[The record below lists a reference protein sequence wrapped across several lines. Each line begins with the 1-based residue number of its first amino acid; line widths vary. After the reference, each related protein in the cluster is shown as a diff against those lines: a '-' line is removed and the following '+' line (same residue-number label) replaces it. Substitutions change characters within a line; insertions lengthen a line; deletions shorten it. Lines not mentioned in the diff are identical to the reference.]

1 MARSDECFSQQASAL
16 VHTDETY
23 ASTWRAH
30 LSATDPCSPNAAR
43 TLFRRVAFDIFERSD
58 LTQFADLGL
67 AEPIL
72 HALTGE
78 GYTTPTPI
86 QAEVIPVM
94 SSGRDILGIAQTGT
108 GKTAAFVLPVLN
120 ALAEEK
126 GDDHKKP
133 IRRPRKSCEAL
144 ILVPTRELAQQIA
157 ISIKTYGRHLR
168 PNVAVVVGGASIN
181 VQTKIMADGVDVLVA
196 TPGRLEDHMR
206 AGSIKLHNTRTV
218 VLDEADQML
227 DMGFIPAMRRILGA
241 VADDHQTVL
250 LSATM
255 PKPLASLAHDFLQEP
270 ARISVAPQSKPIDR
284 IAQTVMHLPAAEKRE
299 RLLEV
304 LAARDVERAIV
315 FTRTK
320 YGADKVAK
328 FLKSYGLK
336 NAVIHGNRSQAQ
348 REKALQAF
356 KRGDVKALIAT
367 DVAARGIDIPDVSHV
382 VNYEL
387 PNVPEAYVHRIGR
400 TARAGKEGIAISFCD
415 PAERKHLKMIERL
428 IKMSVPVAQY
438 EPGKTVADGAIEAVE
453 DGAPQGRQERAAVS
467 ERSEHQ
473 KPKSRKDK
481 KRRKERSADT
491 KAREDFGFDPLNPE
505 AVVAEGR
512 KARRKDRSPRKRN
525 VAELADLPLSR
536 PANSNRP
543 PHANASKRSAG
554 RDRGDAMSDAA
565 GQGDVRWFNTR
576 KGYGFISQTNGGPDV
591 FVHISAIKK
600 AGLGE
605 VVEGQRLRYDLAEEK
620 QGKLTAINLR
630 AA

>member
-1 MARSDECFSQQASAL
+1 MFPQCYARRLA
-16 VHTDETY
+16 
-23 ASTWRAH
+23 
-30 LSATDPCSPNAAR
+30 
-43 TLFRRVAFDIFERSD
+43 RVAYNIFERSD
-58 LTQFADLGL
+58 LTQFTDLGL

-72 HALTGE
+72 HALSGE

-133 IRRPRKSCEAL
+133 VRRARKSCKVL
-144 ILVPTRELAQQIA
+144 MLVPTRELAQQIA
-157 ISIKTYGRHLR
+157 VSIKTYGRNLR
-168 PNVAVVVGGASIN
+168 PNVAVVVGGASN
-181 VQTKIMADGVDVLVA
+181 NMQTRAMAQGVDILVA

-206 AGSIKLHNTRTV
+206 SGTIKLNETTTV

-241 VADDHQTVL
+241 VAGEHQTVL

-255 PKPLASLAHDFLQEP
+255 PKPLAGLARDFLDTPEH
-270 ARISVAPQSKPIDR
+270 ISVAPQSTPIDR
-284 IAQTVMHLPAAEKRE
+284 IEQSVMHLSAGEKRE
-299 RLLEV
+299 RLLE
-304 LAARDVERAIV
+304 LLSPRDVERAIV

-320 YGADKVAK
+320 HGADKVAK

-336 NAVIHGNRSQAQ
+336 NAVIHGNRSQGQ

-400 TARAGKEGIAISFCD
+400 TARAGKEGVAISFCD

-428 IKMSVPVAQY
+428 IKMSVPVARY
-438 EPGKTVADGAIEAVE
+438 EPSGIVMEKVDDAGERNAGNKRREQSRDQAEH
-453 DGAPQGRQERAAVS
+453 PQ
-467 ERSEHQ
+467 
-473 KPKSRKDK
+473 
-481 KRRKERSADT
+481 RKERNARKDGKRGDDRRADGRQSNRSRADSPRGP
-491 KAREDFGFDPLNPE
+491 KVREDFGFDPLNPE
-505 AVVAEGR
+505 SVAAEG
-512 KARRKDRSPRKRN
+512 KKSRRKDRTSEPR
-525 VAELADLPLSR
+525 VLDAHIADAPMVR
-536 PANSNRP
+536 PDNSNRK
-543 PHANASKRSAG
+543 AGSKTFAKASFGDSSGGAGLGDSA
-554 RDRGDAMSDAA
+554 RGDLK
-565 GQGDVRWFNTR
+565 WFNNR
-576 KGYGFISQTNGGPDV
+576 KGYGFISQESGGPDV
-591 FVHISAIKK
+591 FVHISAIEK
-600 AGLGE
+600 AGLGQLN
-605 VVEGQRLRYDLAEEK
+605 EGQKLRYDLAEEK
-620 QGKLTAINLR
+620 RGKLTAVNLR

>member
-1 MARSDECFSQQASAL
+1 MA
-16 VHTDETY
+16 T
-23 ASTWRAH
+23 
-30 LSATDPCSPNAAR
+30 
-43 TLFRRVAFDIFERSD
+43 DIFERSD
-58 LTQFADLGL
+58 LTQFTDLGL

-133 IRRPRKSCEAL
+133 IRRARKSCKVL
-144 ILVPTRELAQQIA
+144 MLVPTRELAQQIA

-181 VQTKIMADGVDVLVA
+181 MQTKAMAQGVDILVA

-206 AGSIKLHNTRTV
+206 SGTIKLNETSTV

-241 VADDHQTVL
+241 LARDHQTVL

-255 PKPLASLAHDFLQEP
+255 PKPLAALAHDFLDDP

-284 IAQTVMHLPAAEKRE
+284 IEQSVMHLPAGEKRE
-299 RLLEV
+299 RLLEL
-304 LAARDVERAIV
+304 LAPRDVERAIV

-320 YGADKVAK
+320 HGADKVAK

-400 TARAGKEGIAISFCD
+400 TARAGKEGVAISLCD

-428 IKMSVPVAQY
+428 IKMSVPVAHY
-438 EPGKTVADGAIEAVE
+438 EPSGIVMEKVDDAGAQS
-453 DGAPQGRQERAAVS
+453 GANGGG
-467 ERSEHQ
+467 
-473 KPKSRKDK
+473 K
-481 KRRKERSADT
+481 KRRERSQEQAEHPQRKER
-491 KAREDFGFDPLNPE
+491 KARKAGQRGDENLCAKGGRDRKVRDAFGFDPLSPD
-505 AVVAEGR
+505 AVAAEG
-512 KARRKDRSPRKRN
+512 KKPRRKDRKASQRGMD
-525 VAELADLPLSR
+525 AHIADAPIVR
-536 PANSNRP
+536 PDNSNR
-543 PHANASKRSAG
+543 KAG
-554 RDRGDAMSDAA
+554 RKAFAKASFGDSSGGAGKGDTARGDLK
-565 GQGDVRWFNTR
+565 WFNSR
-576 KGYGFISQTNGGPDV
+576 KGYGFISQESGGPDV
-591 FVHISAIKK
+591 FVHITAIEK
-600 AGLGE
+600 AGLGQIN
-605 VVEGQRLRYDLAEEK
+605 EGQKLQYDLAEEK
-620 QGKLTAINLR
+620 RGKLTAINLR

>member
-1 MARSDECFSQQASAL
+1 M
-16 VHTDETY
+16 
-23 ASTWRAH
+23 
-30 LSATDPCSPNAAR
+30 
-43 TLFRRVAFDIFERSD
+43 
-58 LTQFADLGL
+58 TQFTDLGL

-94 SSGRDILGIAQTGT
+94 FSGRDILGIAQTGT

-133 IRRPRKSCEAL
+133 IRRARKSCKVL
-144 ILVPTRELAQQIA
+144 MLVPTRELAQQIA
-157 ISIKTYGRHLR
+157 VSIKTYGRNLR
-168 PNVAVVVGGASIN
+168 PNVAVVVGGASN
-181 VQTKIMADGVDVLVA
+181 NMQTKAMAQGVDILVA

-206 AGSIKLHNTRTV
+206 SGTIKLNETRTV

-241 VADDHQTVL
+241 VANEHQTVL

-255 PKPLASLAHDFLQEP
+255 PKPLAGLARDFLDSPEH
-270 ARISVAPQSKPIDR
+270 ISVAPQSTPINR
-284 IAQTVMHLPAAEKRE
+284 IEQSVMHLSAGEKRE
-299 RLLEV
+299 RLLE
-304 LAARDVERAIV
+304 LLSPRDVERAIV

-320 YGADKVAK
+320 HGADKVAK

-400 TARAGKEGIAISFCD
+400 TARAGKEGVAISFCD
-415 PAERKHLKMIERL
+415 AAERKHLKMIERL
-428 IKMSVPVAQY
+428 IKMSVPVAHY
-438 EPGKTVADGAIEAVE
+438 EPSGVVMEKVDDTGAR
-453 DGAPQGRQERAAVS
+453 GAGNGRREQSRDQAEHPQ
-467 ERSEHQ
+467 
-473 KPKSRKDK
+473 
-481 KRRKERSADT
+481 RKER
-491 KAREDFGFDPLNPE
+491 KARKEGKRGDDRRGADNRRSEGPRGPKVREEFGFDPLNPE
-505 AVVAEGR
+505 AVAAEG
-512 KARRKDRSPRKRN
+512 KKPRRKDRTPEPR
-525 VAELADLPLSR
+525 VLDAHIADAPMAR
-536 PANSNRP
+536 PDNSNR
-543 PHANASKRSAG
+543 KAG
-554 RDRGDAMSDAA
+554 RKAFAKASFGDSSGGAARGDTAR
-565 GQGDVRWFNTR
+565 GDLKWFNNR
-576 KGYGFISQTNGGPDV
+576 KGYGFISQESGGPDV
-591 FVHISAIKK
+591 FVHISAIEK
-600 AGLGE
+600 AGLGQIN
-605 VVEGQRLRYDLAEEK
+605 EGQKLQYDLAEEK
-620 QGKLTAINLR
+620 RGKLTAVNLR

>member
-1 MARSDECFSQQASAL
+1 MVHSCGAL
-16 VHTDETY
+16 
-23 ASTWRAH
+23 RAH
-30 LSATDPCSPNAAR
+30 QSAEDPCSPPAAYAAR
-43 TLFRRVAFDIFERSD
+43 PRVATDIFESTD
-58 LTQFADLGL
+58 LTQFTDLGL

-126 GDDHKKP
+126 GDDHKQP
-133 IRRPRKSCEAL
+133 IRRARKSCKVL
-144 ILVPTRELAQQIA
+144 MLVPTRELAQQIA
-157 ISIKTYGRHLR
+157 ISIKTYGRNLR

-181 VQTKIMADGVDVLVA
+181 MQTKAMAQGVDILVA

-206 AGSIKLHNTRTV
+206 SGTIKLNETTTV

-241 VADDHQTVL
+241 VANEHQTVL

-255 PKPLASLAHDFLQEP
+255 PKPLAGLAHDFLDDP

-284 IAQTVMHLPAAEKRE
+284 IEQSVMHLPAGEKRE
-299 RLLEV
+299 RLLEI
-304 LAARDVERAIV
+304 LAPRDVDRAIV

-320 YGADKVAK
+320 HGADKVAK

-400 TARAGKEGIAISFCD
+400 TARAGKEGVAISFCD
-415 PAERKHLKMIERL
+415 AAERKHLKMIERL
-428 IKMSVPVAQY
+428 IKMTVPVAHY
-438 EPGKTVADGAIEAVE
+438 EPSGIVMEKVDDTAQGAGNGK
-453 DGAPQGRQERAAVS
+453 PRRERAQDQG
-467 ERSEHQ
+467 EHPQ
-473 KPKSRKDK
+473 
-481 KRRKERSADT
+481 RKERKARKEGKRGDDRRADT
-491 KAREDFGFDPLNPE
+491 RGPKVREEFGFDPLNPD
-505 AVVAEGR
+505 AVAAEGR
-512 KARRKDRSPRKRN
+512 KPRRNERKGEQRGLDAHIADAPMARPD
-525 VAELADLPLSR
+525 
-536 PANSNRP
+536 NSNRKGDRKSF
-543 PHANASKRSAG
+543 AKASFGGSSGGAG
-554 RDRGDAMSDAA
+554 LGDTARGDLK
-565 GQGDVRWFNTR
+565 WFNNR
-576 KGYGFISQTNGGPDV
+576 KGYGFISQESGGPDV
-591 FVHISAIKK
+591 FVHITAIEK
-600 AGLGE
+600 AGLGQIN
-605 VVEGQRLRYDLAEEK
+605 EGQKLQYDLAEEK
-620 QGKLTAINLR
+620 RGKLTAVNLR